1 MAFDIKNAQDN
12 FKKDKGHWA
21 PIYRKAE
28 ADADFMSDEPNAQ
41 WEPKEAQTRI
51 SAGLP
56 VVSVDHLEQFVNQV
70 TNDIRQNTPSI
81 QIIPS
86 DGGDTETADII
97 KGKVR
102 DIEYASNADNAYD
115 MAATYAVE
123 MSIGFIKIEND
134 YIDEKSFE
142 QSLYIRRVTNPLAV
156 YIDCESTEIDGSDA
170 KRATIIEEI
179 SAAEFKM
186 RYKDKEVCCFE
197 SEQQEQYEDGD
208 SVTIAEY
215 YEVEEEPIEIG
226 LLESGDIEVV
236 QESVEYVKTRRTAR
250 RIVRHYTLSGKEV
263 LEETTFPGKY
273 IPLIPVYGKEAWR
286 KGKRHLRSLIRKSK
300 QAQQLVN
307 LWNSIETE
315 LLQKQPRAYVMAGE
329 GQVEDYAEDWIDPEK
344 AAVLRYK
351 QTDADGNQLAPP
363 QRLAPPQVPTGV
375 VNAAMQKVED
385 IKATLGMYNASV
397 GEIGNEISGIAIS
410 RRKEEGD
417 VSQYHF
423 ADNLNK
429 SISHVGRVI
438 VCALPEVFDTQRVIR
453 IINSEDKPEE
463 VGINGFRLEEQE
475 QDYFFTKGSYD
486 VKVVTG
492 TSYATK
498 RQEAASFFNEVLGRS
513 PEMMSIM
520 GDLLFE
526 NMDFAGAQAMA
537 ERMRKVVDPKFLDKD
552 SQDPRLAQLQ
562 MQLDEAQ
569 NIIAGLEGALKSRN
583 EEIALKKAELEI
595 KAAGESN
602 RVQNDAKKIQIEIA
616 KLEKERDQMIL
627 DYQFK
632 FQQMQSRPSQQ
643 VAKDVL
649 QVSEDVSLEKQQQGL
664 GI

>member
-1 MAFDIKNAQDN
+1 MAFDIKTARDN
-12 FKKDKGHWA
+12 FKKDKDHWG

-41 WEPKEAQTRI
+41 WEPKEAQARI
-51 SAGLP
+51 NSGLP
-56 VVSVDHLEQFVNQV
+56 VVTVDHLEQFVNQV
-70 TNDIRQNTPSI
+70 TNDIRQNTPAI
-81 QIIPS
+81 EIIPS

-123 MSIGFIKIEND
+123 QSIGFIKIEND
-134 YIDEKSFE
+134 YINEKSFE

-156 YIDCESTEIDGSDA
+156 YIDCDSTEIDGSDA
-170 KRATIIEEI
+170 KRGTIIEEI
-179 SAAEFKM
+179 SVSEFKK
-186 RYKDKEVCCFE
+186 RYPEKEVSCFE
-197 SEQQEQYEDGD
+197 NEQQESYEDTD

-215 YEVEEEPIEIG
+215 YEIDEEPIDIG
-226 LLESGDIEVV
+226 LLESGEIEAVKKG
-236 QESVEYVKTRRTAR
+236 VEYIKTRKTAR
-250 RIVRHYTLSGKEV
+250 KIVRRYTLSGKDK
-263 LEETTFPGKY
+263 LEETVFPGKY

-351 QTDADGNQLAPP
+351 QTDADGNQLPPP
-363 QRLAPPQVPTGV
+363 QRLQPPQVPVGV

-397 GEIGNEISGIAIS
+397 GEIGNEISGVAIS

-429 SISHVGRVI
+429 SISHVGRVV
-438 VCALPEVFDTQRVIR
+438 VCALPEVFDTQRVVR
-453 IINSEDKPEE
+453 TINGEDKPEE
-463 VGINGFRLEEQE
+463 VGINGKRVEGQE
-475 QDYFFTKGSYD
+475 RDYFFTKGRYD
-486 VKVVTG
+486 VKAVTG

-513 PEMMSIM
+513 PEMMNIM

-537 ERMRKVVDPKFLDKD
+537 ERMRKVIDPKFLDED
-552 SQDPRLAQLQ
+552 SQDPRIAQLQ
-562 MQLDEAQ
+562 MQLEEAQ
-569 NIIAGLEGALKSRN
+569 SIITGLETALNSKN
-583 EEIALKKAELEI
+583 EDIALKRDELRLKEASESHKAKI
-595 KAAGESN
+595 
-602 RVQNDAKKIQIEIA
+602 DAEKIRIDIA

-632 FQQMQSRPSQQ
+632 FQQMQSKPSPE
-643 VAKDVL
+643 VANDVQ
-649 QVSEDVSLEKQQQGL
+649 QVSEDANLQMQGQ